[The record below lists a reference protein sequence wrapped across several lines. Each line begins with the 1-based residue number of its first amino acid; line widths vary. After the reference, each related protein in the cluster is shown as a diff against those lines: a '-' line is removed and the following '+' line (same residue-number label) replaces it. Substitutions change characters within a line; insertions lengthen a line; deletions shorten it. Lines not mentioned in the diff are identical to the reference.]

1 MSKILE
7 VQDLCKSFIAK
18 KRLLGENDVVS
29 AVNHVSFSLEEGEVL
44 GIVGESGCGKSTV
57 ARLLLHSVKPDHGTM
72 QLCGKSYD
80 MAHAAGQDVREFR
93 KNMQMVFQNP
103 YSSLNPK
110 MNVLQNITFG
120 LTANQIPKDEACRR
134 AYQYLEAVGMQK
146 SYINKYPGSLSGG
159 QRQRVAVARALA
171 MEPKIILADE
181 PVSALDKSVQAQVLN
196 LFHDLQKQFGIS
208 IIFISHDLSVVEYMS
223 DHIAVLYLGEVIEYS
238 TAEEIYQNP
247 RHPYTQ
253 ELLRSIPQIS
263 GNARLCTA
271 NKEPPIE
278 LPSPIHPPAGCRYHP
293 RCPYRTENCSKQEP
307 RAVSVGEDHIVKCHR
322 CAAQIQ
328 PSQTM
333 EGSIA

>member
-7 VQDLCKSFIAK
+7 VNDLCKSFVVK
-18 KRLLGENDVVS
+18 KRL
-29 AVNHVSFSLEEGEVL
+29 L

-57 ARLLLHSVKPDHGTM
+57 ARLLLHSIRPDSGTM
-72 QLCGKSYD
+72 KLCGKEYD
-80 MAHAAGQDVREFR
+80 MAHATGQDVQTFR

-120 LTANQIPKDEACRR
+120 LTANQVPRDEACRR
-134 AYQYLEAVGMQK
+134 AYRYLDAVGMQK
-146 SYINKYPGSLSGG
+146 SFLNKYPNSLSGG

-196 LFHDLQKQFGIS
+196 LFHDLQKEFGIS

-238 TAEEIYQNP
+238 TSEELYHNP
-247 RHPYTQ
+247 RHPYTK

-263 GNARLCTA
+263 GDARLSTA
-271 NKEPPIE
+271 NREPPIE
-278 LPSPIHPPAGCRYHP
+278 LPSPIRPPSGCRYHP
-293 RCPYRTENCSKQEP
+293 RCPYRTENCSKHIP
-307 RAVSVGEDHIVKCHR
+307 APALVGRDHIVKCHR
-322 CAAQIQ
+322 CAAQNQ
-328 PSQTM
+328 PIEPM
-333 EGSIA
+333 EGTLI